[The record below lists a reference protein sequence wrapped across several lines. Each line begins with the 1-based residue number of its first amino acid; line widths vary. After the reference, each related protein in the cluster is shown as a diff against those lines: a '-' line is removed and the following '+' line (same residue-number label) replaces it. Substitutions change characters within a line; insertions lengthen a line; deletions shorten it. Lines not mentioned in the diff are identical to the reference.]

1 MKFKFH
7 LKHSRRMRNKDRTEK
22 NLVLEKSCGSRIANY
37 GDKTLS
43 CLYTVGL
50 IKIQPNFVRENR
62 KCQIKR

>member
-43 CLYTVGL
+43 VGL